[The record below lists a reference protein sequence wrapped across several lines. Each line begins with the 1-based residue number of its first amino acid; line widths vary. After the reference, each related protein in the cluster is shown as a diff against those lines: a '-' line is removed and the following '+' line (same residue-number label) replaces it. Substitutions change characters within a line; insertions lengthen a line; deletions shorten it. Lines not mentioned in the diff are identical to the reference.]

1 MPLRHSRAVA
11 VVLVTFAAFTD
22 IVAYSIAVPVLP
34 HLSRQ
39 LGASPTMIGLLF
51 ASFGVTLLTVSMPMG
66 AVSDRIGRKP
76 PMIGGLVALAAAT
89 LLFAF
94 ADSLPWLFAARLV
107 QGAADAVTWVVGF
120 ALLADLYGPSER
132 GRVTGI
138 VMSGASFAFMVG
150 PSIGGWLYQI
160 GGMRLPFLGVA
171 AFAVVATVAFIVYE
185 PPPRREAHEPV
196 PLVAVLQVPTIAACA
211 VAVVIVSATMSML
224 EPVLAIFLGT
234 TLAISPARIGLLFG
248 IAAVVSTTLHPIFGR
263 LADRWGARRLTLVG
277 LAASAVTVGAQPPT
291 VSARAARVHKQAI
304 VLDTHIDT
312 TQFLLRDNWDFF
324 ARHDPPIRGAAASTR
339 SNDGNSHVDF
349 PRMRDGG
356 LDAAFFS
363 IYMPGTVTGPEAVR
377 RSLLMI
383 DAVHR
388 LAERHPNEVA
398 LATTAAEVRAAAKA
412 GKVAALMGMEGGHMI
427 DDNLSVLRGYAR
439 LGVRYLTLTH
449 SVNTNWADSS
459 GDKPAHDGLT
469 DFGKDVVRELNRLGV
484 MVDISHVADKTF
496 WDALEISRAPLV
508 ASQDRKST
516 RLNSSHVS

>member
-160 GGMRLPFLGVA
+160 DGMRLPLLGGARRYTSAIPFFVLQAVAGGLVITPSLAYMGEATSEAGIGSFGVSYGLYNFAWGAGLLGGPALGGFLFERMGLSRLALAWAPVLLVA
-171 AFAVVATVAFIVYE
+171 AVLLGRVKSVAM
-185 PPPRREAHEPV
+185 PRPRSIV
-196 PLVAVLQVPTIAACA
+196 PLFT
-211 VAVVIVSATMSML
+211 
-224 EPVLAIFLGT
+224 F
-234 TLAISPARIGLLFG
+234 
-248 IAAVVSTTLHPIFGR
+248 IAAVS
-263 LADRWGARRLTLVG
+263 
-277 LAASAVTVGAQPPT
+277 VGAQPPT

-388 LAERHPNEVA
+388 RAERHPNEVA
-398 LATTAAEVRAAAKA
+398 LATTAAGVRAAAEA
-412 GKVAALMGMEGGHMI
+412 GKVPALMGMEGGHMI

-469 DFGKDVVRELNRLGV
+469 DFGKDVVREMNRLW
-484 MVDISHVADKTF
+484 MMLDISHVSDKTF
-496 WDALEISRAPLV
+496 
-508 ASQDRKST
+508 
-516 RLNSSHVS
+516 